1 MELEVFSEFRSKGE
15 AIGDFGNDRIRGLE
29 CKVEGG
35 VMVSNSNRPWLLME
49 LEILGD
55 FKSWGEAIVDFGVD
69 CIRGLEC
76 KVEERVI
83 VSNSN
88 PAWLLTGDA
97 VQHFKL
103 SFEEARGQAR
113 HQGGSRGVWSDIRY
127 A

>member
-1 MELEVFSEFRSKGE
+1 MEFEILGEFKSWGE
-15 AIGDFGNDRIRGLE
+15 ALVDFGDDCIRGLE
-29 CKVEGG
+29 CKVEER
-35 VMVSNSNRPWLLME
+35 VIVSNSNPAWLLME